1 MRLAGKI
8 ILVTGASKGIGRT
21 LAMGLAR
28 EGADIIVNYNTDKAG
43 ARAVAREIEQLG
55 RKSLVA
61 QANIAN
67 VVAIKKMF
75 AVVQK
80 NFGRLDALINNAGI
94 TGWASLFEVTEEKW
108 DEVID
113 TNLRGTF
120 FCALEAAK
128 MMRSQKSG
136 SIVNISTNCAQLG
149 VRNLVAY
156 ASSKGGIHAMTK
168 QLAVELAPLNIRV
181 NTFAPGPI
189 KIDRN
194 VKDDPNF
201 EKAWGAM
208 VPLGRVGEPEEM
220 IGPAVFLASDES
232 SYMTGQTFYVDGGW
246 TVSGKVPLENMEKAM
261 ARNK

>member
-1 MRLAGKI
+1 VRLVGKS

-94 TGWASLFEVTEEKW
+94 TGWTSLFEITEEKW

>member
-21 LAMGLAR
+21 LAVGLAR
-28 EGADIIVNYNTDKAG
+28 EGADLIVNYNTDEAG
-43 ARAVAREIEQLG
+43 ARAVAGEIEQLG
-55 RKSLVA
+55 RKSLII

-67 VVAIKKMF
+67 TAAIKKMF
-75 AVVQK
+75 AVIQK
-80 NFGRLDALINNAGI
+80 KFGRLDALINNAGI
-94 TGWASLFEVTEEKW
+94 TGWTSLFEITEEKW

-128 MMRSQKSG
+128 MMRAKKFG

-168 QLAVELAPLNIRV
+168 QLAVELAPFNIRV

-189 KIDRN
+189 RIDRN

>member
-21 LAMGLAR
+21 LAVGLAR

-43 ARAVAREIEQLG
+43 AHAVAREIEQLG
-55 RKSLVA
+55 RKSLVV

-67 VVAIKKMF
+67 VAAIKKMF
-75 AVVQK
+75 AVIYK
-80 NFGRLDALINNAGI
+80 NFGRLDSLINNAGI
-94 TGWASLFEVTEEKW
+94 TGWTSLFEITEGKW
-108 DEVID
+108 DEVIN

-120 FCALEAAK
+120 FCALEAAR
-128 MMRSQKSG
+128 MMRGQKSG
-136 SIVNISTNCAQLG
+136 SIVNISTNCAELG

-168 QLAVELAPLNIRV
+168 PLAVELAPFNIRV

-232 SYMTGQTFYVDGGW
+232 SFMTGQTFYVDGGW
-246 TVSGKVPLENMEKAM
+246 TISGKIPMENMEKAM

>member
-1 MRLAGKI
+1 
-8 ILVTGASKGIGRT
+8 V
-21 LAMGLAR
+21 
-28 EGADIIVNYNTDKAG
+28 
-43 ARAVAREIEQLG
+43 
-55 RKSLVA
+55 
-61 QANIAN
+61 QANISN
-67 VVAIKKMF
+67 VAAIKKMF
-75 AVVQK
+75 AVIHK
-80 NFGRLDALINNAGI
+80 TFGRLDALINNAGI
-94 TGWASLFEVTEEKW
+94 TGWTSLFEITEEKW
-108 DEVID
+108 NEVIN

-128 MMRSQKSG
+128 TMRAQKSG
-136 SIVNISTNCAQLG
+136 SIVNISTNCAELG

-168 QLAVELAPLNIRV
+168 QLAVELATFNIRV

-232 SYMTGQTFYVDGGW
+232 SFMTGQTFYVDGGW
-246 TVSGKVPLENMEKAM
+246 TVSGKIPLENMEKAM

>member
-1 MRLAGKI
+1 VRLAGKI
-8 ILVTGASKGIGRT
+8 VLVTGASKGIGRT
-21 LAMGLAR
+21 LAVGLAR
-28 EGADIIVNYNTDKAG
+28 EGADIIVNYNTDKTG
-43 ARAVAREIEQLG
+43 ARDVAREIEQLG
-55 RKSLVA
+55 QKSLVV
-61 QANIAN
+61 QANIEKVA
-67 VVAIKKMF
+67 AIKRMF
-75 AVVQK
+75 AIIHK
-80 NFGRLDALINNAGI
+80 TFGRLDALINNAGI
-94 TGWASLFEVTEEKW
+94 TGWTSLFEITQEKW

-128 MMRSQKSG
+128 MMRGQKSG

-168 QLAVELAPLNIRV
+168 QLAVELAPFNIRV

-208 VPLGRVGEPEEM
+208 VPLGRVGDPEEM

-246 TVSGKVPLENMEKAM
+246 TISGKIPVDNMEKAM